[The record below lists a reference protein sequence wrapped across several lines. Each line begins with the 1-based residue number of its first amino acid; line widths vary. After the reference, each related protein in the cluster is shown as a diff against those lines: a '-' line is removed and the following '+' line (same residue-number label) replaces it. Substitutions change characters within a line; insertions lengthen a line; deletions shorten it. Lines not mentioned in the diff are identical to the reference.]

1 MLGNKKINFLLFGML
16 TLGFLASPLFGDE
29 GEYKPYMPKDG
40 TKVKHS
46 NKAFRPDPVYE
57 DKPYSP
63 EAQLEI
69 YGGKKAYREPR
80 PLLELG
86 RPLYP
91 LGEFP
96 ATGIWNGEG
105 WPTTDQFL
113 STYIFGEKNPAMAHI
128 MVFGDFK
135 TAIAYNRN
143 LDANVGDAEQAVI
156 AWQLNLN
163 IDIQLTSTE
172 RIHIFM
178 QPLQQGG
185 DFTRWD
191 FGGENHN
198 FEERLD
204 INVENLFFEGDLGAL
219 LTGWTGQEMGFD
231 MPIAFG
237 LINFLF
243 HNGIWFNEAFT
254 GAAFTIPALNV
265 PALDISNM
273 DITFF
278 AGFDRIDTFAI
289 AADEDADIFG
299 VNIFIETMRGYW
311 EIGYGYTRDSSENG
325 INDTGNFADYHNLMI
340 SFTKRYG
347 GILSN
352 SIRVLWNF
360 GQDSDTDTA
369 DGVLILVENSI
380 ISPLPSTLVPYFNFF
395 AGFDK
400 PQSLAN
406 NNGNL
411 FQTGINFETDG
422 LTGFPKLDDTG
433 QDTYGAAIGIEY
445 LFNLDKQIVLEFAT
459 VQELEGANRA
469 VQNGVQF
476 EGEQYAFQLRFQLPV
491 NWGTTWNATI
501 FRVDAIYAI
510 LPEQEDLHGIR
521 LEIRQKF

>member
-1 MLGNKKINFLLFGML
+1 MLGNKKINFLLLGVLSLILL
-16 TLGFLASPLFGDE
+16 TSPLFAD
-29 GEYKPYMPKDG
+29 GEFVPYIPKDG

-46 NKAFRPDPVYE
+46 NKAFRPDPVYKDLE
-57 DKPYSP
+57 YSP
-63 EAQLEI
+63 EAQLNI
-69 YGGKKAYREPR
+69 YGGKKAYRNPR

-91 LGEFP
+91 IGEFP
-96 ATGIWNGEG
+96 ATGVWDGDG

-113 STYIFGEKNPAMAHI
+113 STFFFGDKNPAMFHL

-135 TAIAYNRN
+135 TAIAYNTN
-143 LDANVGDAEQAVI
+143 GDNEQGVI

-198 FEERLD
+198 FESRLD
-204 INVENLFFEGDLGAL
+204 FNVENLFFEGDLGAL
-219 LTGWTGQEMGFD
+219 VTGWTGNESGFD

-237 LINFLF
+237 LINLLF
-243 HNGIWFNEAFT
+243 HNGVWFNEAFT

-278 AGFDRIDTFAI
+278 AGFDRIDTNAI
-289 AADEDADIFG
+289 NADEDADIFG
-299 VNIFIETMRGYW
+299 VNLFIESMRGYW
-311 EIGYGYTRDSSENG
+311 EIGYGYTRDSSEDG
-325 INDTGNFADYHNLMI
+325 INDSGNFADYHNI
-340 SFTKRYG
+340 IVSFSKRYG

-352 SIRVLWNF
+352 SIRVIWNF
-360 GQDSDTDTA
+360 GQDEDTDTA
-369 DGVLILVENSI
+369 DGVLILIENSLI
-380 ISPLPSTLVPYFNFF
+380 TSLPSTLVPYFNFF
-395 AGFDK
+395 AGFDR

-433 QDTYGAAIGIEY
+433 QDTFGGAIGIEY

-459 VQELEGANRA
+459 VQELEGAERA
-469 VQNGVQF
+469 ANF

-501 FRVDAIYAI
+501 FRIDAMYAI

>member
-1 MLGNKKINFLLFGML
+1 MLGNKLQKFNYLAGVLSLLIL
-16 TLGFLASPLFGDE
+16 CSPLFADE
-29 GEYKPYMPKDG
+29 GEYKPYIPKDG
-40 TKVKHS
+40 TVVKHS
-46 NKAFRPDPVYE
+46 NDAFRPDPTYA
-57 DKPYSP
+57 DKPYSS

-69 YGGKKAYREPR
+69 YGGKKPYREPR

-91 LGEFP
+91 AGELYP
-96 ATGIWNGEG
+96 AMEW
-105 WPTTDQFL
+105 WP
-113 STYIFGEKNPAMAHI
+113 FGKKNPELFHI

-135 TAIAYNRN
+135 TAIAYNDN
-143 LDANVGDAEQAVI
+143 GDNDQAVL

-204 INVENLFFEGDLGAL
+204 LNVENLFFEGDLGAM
-219 LTGWTGQEMGFD
+219 LTGWTGNEMGFD

-243 HNGIWFNEAFT
+243 HNGIWFNEAFL
-254 GAAFTIPALNV
+254 GFAFTIPALNV

-278 AGFDRIDTFAI
+278 AGFDRIDTNAI
-289 AADEDADIFG
+289 KADEDADIFG

-325 INDTGNFADYHNLMI
+325 INNTDNFADYHNLMV
-340 SFTKRYG
+340 SFSKRYG
-347 GILSN
+347 GFIAN
-352 SIRVLWNF
+352 SIRVIWNF
-360 GQDSDTDTA
+360 GQDEDTNTA
-369 DGVLILVENSI
+369 DGVLFLIENSLI
-380 ISPLPSTLVPYFNFF
+380 TPLPSTLVPYFNFF
-395 AGFDK
+395 AGFDR

-433 QDTYGAAIGIEY
+433 QDTYGCAIGVEY
-445 LFNLDKQIVLEFAT
+445 LFDLQKQIVLEFAT
-459 VQELEGANRA
+459 VQEIEGAQRA
-469 VQNGVQF
+469 ANFV
-476 EGEQYAFQLRFQLPV
+476 GEQYAVQLRAQLPV

-501 FRVDAIYAI
+501 FRLDAMYAI
-510 LPEQEDLHGIR
+510 LPEDDDLSGIR
-521 LEIRQKF
+521 LEVRQKF